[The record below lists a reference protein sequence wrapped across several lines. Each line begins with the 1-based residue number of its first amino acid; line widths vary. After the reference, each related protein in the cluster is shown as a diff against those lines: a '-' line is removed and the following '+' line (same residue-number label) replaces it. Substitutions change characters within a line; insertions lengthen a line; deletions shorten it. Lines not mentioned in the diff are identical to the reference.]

1 MEIQAKKCIY
11 SNAGDFLCILV
22 KPYTGLRG
30 SSANKK
36 ISPADISQDLWSKT
50 VFCNVG
56 GGFPDGFSRGN
67 EKSPVPGYIDYS
79 STSPM

>member
-30 SSANKK
+30 RSANKK
-36 ISPADISQDLWSKT
+36 ISPADISQDLWSEI
-50 VFCNVG
+50 VFCDIGVVSLTG
-56 GGFPDGFSRGN
+56 LAGVM
-67 EKSPVPGYIDYS
+67 KSLLYLGI
-79 STSPM
+79 